1 MTENDLDRI
10 TELQKEIR
18 KEAYSSDRRD
28 DLLWIMVEK
37 LGEEV
42 LLLRAEL
49 EKRYPKYRTAR
60 PSKPS
65 QTFGKIRPKL

>member
-10 TELQKEIR
+10 AELQKEIR

-28 DLLWIMVEK
+28 DLLWVMVEK
-37 LGEEV
+37 LGQEV

-49 EKRYPKYRTAR
+49 EKRHQKYRSAR
-60 PSKPS
+60 PSKLS
-65 QTFGKIRPKL
+65 QTFGKVPPKL